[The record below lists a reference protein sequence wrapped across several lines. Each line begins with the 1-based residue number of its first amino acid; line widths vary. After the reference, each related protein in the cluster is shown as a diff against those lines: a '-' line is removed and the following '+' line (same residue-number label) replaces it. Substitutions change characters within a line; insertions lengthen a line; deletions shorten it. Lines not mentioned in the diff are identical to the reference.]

1 MAQSVTTGCVI
12 VLARFLDTAMQQQFR
27 LKLGLA
33 WLGFVLLYSLTLTQ
47 IHTFDAYSYATAV
60 QAKPWRESF
69 HPHHLL
75 YGPLG
80 EIVYGFSQVVGYQG
94 MAFGPLQLLNVLA
107 GASGVIIWWSLLYR
121 LTKHAWLASIGSL
134 LVGGAYAWWY
144 YAVEVEVYTLAGLF
158 LIIATGLLLRL
169 AETPQNLNLWR
180 WLGLAHSGAILF
192 HQTNVLWLLPVLA
205 VWLSANWQS
214 TPWSQRWR
222 AFIHYALVG
231 LLVVGGSYAIV
242 MFGLSGFRSW
252 AQIQQ
257 WLFEYA
263 NTGLWGATPSATSV
277 GNLLSGW
284 QHTIH
289 GWLGGVVL
297 LASLGLFGW
306 RWRPMWRQYRSL
318 VLLATTWLLSYSLF
332 FGWWE
337 PDNIEFWIACL
348 PPWALLITLALN
360 TISLQ
365 RWPWWQPALSAALLG
380 LALSNGWQIK
390 ANGDAANDQDRMVIT
405 ELAQTGT
412 SNDFYLVPNGLQALY
427 AEYEFARP
435 NSLPLSVS
443 PGDWQ
448 HGCLE
453 ISAKIVDTT
462 SAGYTVWLDQQAVT
476 PSPILLER
484 YGLEPQAVAECFA
497 PFLQQAQ
504 PMTLTHASYFKL
516 DPIPQGA
523 PDWHWQHWSLGWR
536 ENFIA
541 GTTWLDAWQFVPEQD
556 PHLLSPRITLDSAQ
570 WSKLEITMAT
580 SLPNQHGQL
589 YWMAPG
595 EGATE
600 DRSVAWDV
608 IGDGALHTYTL
619 DLSQIPTW
627 QGQIGMLRLD
637 PVVAGAEQQT
647 VTLQRLRLLP

>member
-1 MAQSVTTGCVI
+1 
-12 VLARFLDTAMQQQFR
+12 MQQHSR

-33 WLGFVLLYSLTLTQ
+33 WLSLIGLYSLTLTQ

-80 EIVYGFSQVVGYQG
+80 EIVYWLSQGLGYRG
-94 MAFGPLQLLNVLA
+94 MAFGPLQMLNVLA
-107 GASGVIIWWSLLYR
+107 GASGVIIWWRLLQR
-121 LTKHAWLASIGSL
+121 LTNQPWLATSGSV

-158 LIIATGLLLRL
+158 LIIATGLLIRL
-169 AETPQNLNLWR
+169 AEAPKTLSNWR
-180 WLGLAHSGAILF
+180 WLGLAHSAAILF
-192 HQTNVLWLLPVLA
+192 HQTNVLWLVPVLA
-205 VWLSANWQS
+205 VWLSAAWGTTAWQ
-214 TPWSQRWR
+214 QRWQ
-222 AFIHYALVG
+222 AFLQYAMVG

-242 MFGLSGFRSW
+242 MFGLSGFRTW
-252 AQIQQ
+252 PQVQQ

-263 NTGLWGATPSATSV
+263 NTGLWGTTNANTFA
-277 GNLLSGW
+277 NLLNGW

-289 GWLGGVVL
+289 GWLGGAVL
-297 LASLGLFGW
+297 LASLGLIAW
-306 RWRPMWRQYRSL
+306 RWRLMWRQSRML
-318 VLLATTWLLSYSLF
+318 VVLAATWLITYSLF

-348 PPWALLITLALN
+348 PPWALLITLSLH
-360 TISLQ
+360 TIKLPQ
-365 RWPWWQPALSAALLG
+365 RRWWQPALSLALVG
-380 LALSNGWQIK
+380 MSLSNGWQIY
-390 ANGDAANDQDRMVIT
+390 ANGAAANDQDRQIVT
-405 ELAQTGT
+405 ELAKTGT
-412 SNDFYLVPNGLQALY
+412 SNDFYFVPNGLQALY
-427 AEYEFARP
+427 AEYEFERP

-462 SAGYTVWLDQQAVT
+462 SAGYTVWLDQQAVE

-484 YGLEPQAVAECFA
+484 YGLEQSAVAACFA
-497 PFLQQAQ
+497 PFLAQ
-504 PMTLTHASYFKL
+504 SQPITLTHARYLKL
-516 DPIPQGA
+516 DPIPQGL
-523 PDWHWQHWSLGWR
+523 PDWHWQNWSLGWR
-536 ENFIA
+536 ENFITASTWGA
-541 GTTWLDAWQFVPEQD
+541 GWTFIPQQD
-556 PHLLSPRITLDSAQ
+556 PHLLSPRINLASSQ
-570 WSKLEITMAT
+570 WRSLEITMAST
-580 SLPNQHGQL
+580 LPNQHGQL

-600 DRSVAWDV
+600 DHSISWDV

-627 QGQIGMLRLD
+627 QGPIGMLRLD

-647 VTLQRLRLLP
+647 VTIQRLRLLP